1 MINHFGLDIGSET
14 IKMIQVLQGEQGKL
28 RLLSAGLARN
38 PLLGFF
44 SEQERDLIPLVETIK
59 KLKEET
65 KIQSSFVVASLPDR
79 TSYTQIFEMP
89 KMSESEFKQAIP
101 WEAESL
107 IPRPLNEV
115 ILDWQ
120 ILEDEKSEK
129 AGKVKVLLIAAPKS
143 LIDNY
148 MKVLKMAGLQV
159 LALETEL
166 LADFR
171 ALAPIIDKRSL
182 VVFNFGIKSSD
193 ISVIKKGNLF
203 MTRSLSS
210 SGEALTRAVSVGLNL
225 DVAVAE
231 EYKKAY
237 GLKDDLEGKISS
249 TLQPILGILSN
260 EINKAI
266 HFYEEREGEQLRL
279 IVLTGGSS
287 LLPGLAEFLTK
298 NLGVEAQI
306 ANPFSNIE
314 VDPTSLESLAKN
326 GSLYTVSLGLAM
338 RNF

>member
-1 MINHFGLDIGSET
+1 MINHFGLDIGTET
-14 IKMIQVLQGEQGKL
+14 IKIIQVFQSDQGKL
-28 RLLSAGLARN
+28 RLLSAGLAKN

-44 SEQERDLIPLVETIK
+44 SEDEKDLIPLVDTIK

-65 KIQSSFVVASLPDR
+65 KIQSPFVVASLPDR

-89 KMSESEFKQAIP
+89 KMSENELKKAIP

-107 IPRPLNEV
+107 IPRPLSEV
-115 ILDWQ
+115 VLDWQ
-120 ILEDEKSEK
+120 ILEDEKSDK
-129 AGKVKVLLIAAPKS
+129 AGKVKILLVAAPKS

-210 SGEALTRAVSVGLNL
+210 SGESLTRAVSVGLNL
-225 DVAVAE
+225 DAAVAE
-231 EYKKAY
+231 EYKKTY
-237 GLKDDLEGKISS
+237 GLKDSLEGKISS
-249 TLQPILGILSN
+249 TLEPILGILSN

-266 HFYEEREGEQLRL
+266 HFYEEKEGEQLGL

-298 NLGVEAQI
+298 ALGIEVQI
-306 ANPFSNIE
+306 ANPFSYLE
-314 VDPTSLESLAKN
+314 VDPSSLAVLMKN